1 MLGSSVILL
10 HKEPRLQWW
19 GTKAWWRN
27 WHNSVHSGILVL
39 PKTSSSAVLLFD
51 CIKSRARG
59 TINSYHMGLNQGYI
73 ADRKPSAQ
81 TPWYPIPI
89 FSEFKMIIFTA
100 ALIFLWLHEAKLPAF
115 LFPHLPVNNPA
126 EHSSSFN
133 YSEQPHGYRQSLL
146 SHVLPA

>member
-1 MLGSSVILL
+1 MVRPGFVTYTKCCMWQMLGSSVILL
-10 HKEPRLQWW
+10 HKEPRLQRW
-19 GTKAWWRN
+19 GTNAWWRN
-27 WHNSVHSGILVL
+27 WHNSIHSGILVL

-89 FSEFKMIIFTA
+89 FSEFKDDNIYSSIDFLVA
-100 ALIFLWLHEAKLPAF
+100 AWGQIACISIST
-115 LFPHLPVNNPA
+115 
-126 EHSSSFN
+126 SS
-133 YSEQPHGYRQSLL
+133 RW
-146 SHVLPA
+146 